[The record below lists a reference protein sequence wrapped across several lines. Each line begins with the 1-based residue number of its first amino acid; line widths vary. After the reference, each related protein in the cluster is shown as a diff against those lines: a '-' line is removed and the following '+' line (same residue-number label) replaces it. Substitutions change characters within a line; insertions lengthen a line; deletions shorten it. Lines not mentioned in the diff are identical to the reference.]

1 MHKTL
6 KYLLITCVIL
16 GAPAYAMDGERILDA
31 SGLPISSLTAQ
42 WFGTAANYVRVSDLD
57 PFLLE
62 REQAIRRQQVQAQRE
77 LAEANAARD
86 ASQRDSVLA

>member
-16 GAPAYAMDGERILDA
+16 GAPAYAMDDERILDA
-31 SGLPISSLTAQ
+31 SRLPTSSLTAQ
-42 WFGTAANYVRVSDLD
+42 WFGTAADYVRVSDLD

-62 REQAIRRQQVQAQRE
+62 REQEIKQQRAQSQRE

-86 ASQRDSVLA
+86 ASL